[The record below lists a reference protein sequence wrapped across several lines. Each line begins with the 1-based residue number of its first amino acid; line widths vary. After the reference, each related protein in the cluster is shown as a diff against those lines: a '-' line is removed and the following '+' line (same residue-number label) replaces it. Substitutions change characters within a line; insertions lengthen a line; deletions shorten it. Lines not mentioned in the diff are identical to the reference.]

1 MTTHD
6 NTTHDNTTHDNINY
20 ILHDIS
26 IEDEGIDITQ
36 LMDNFDNVYLYDE
49 TCNIEEV
56 SQQED
61 MYDIDVL
68 ISEHKNYEMNFTT
81 KQLHIIC
88 DYYNLTKETKIYD
101 TNMSKARNMKKEE
114 LILLIISF
122 ENDVENI
129 EIVTRRKKL
138 WFYLDELK
146 SDKYTK
152 KYVLW

>member
-1 MTTHD
+1 MTTD
-6 NTTHDNTTHDNINY
+6 ENSNDNIQY
-20 ILHDIS
+20 ILDDICS
-26 IEDEGIDITQ
+26 DDGSLDLTQ
-36 LMDNFDNVYLYDE
+36 LMKQFDSVNVYDE
-49 TCNIEEV
+49 MCNIEEV

-68 ISEHKNYEMNFTT
+68 ISEHKNYEMNFTI

-101 TNMSKARNMKKEE
+101 HDTLKARNMKKEE

-129 EIVTRRKKL
+129 EIVTRRKNL

>member
-1 MTTHD
+1 MTTD
-6 NTTHDNTTHDNINY
+6 ENSNDNIQY
-20 ILHDIS
+20 ILDDICS
-26 IEDEGIDITQ
+26 DDGSLDLTQ
-36 LMDNFDNVYLYDE
+36 LMKQFDSVNVYDE
-49 TCNIEEV
+49 MCNIEEV
-56 SQQED
+56 SQEED

-68 ISEHKNYEMNFTT
+68 ISEHKNYEMNFTI
-81 KQLHIIC
+81 KQLHSIC

-101 TNMSKARNMKKEE
+101 HDTLKARNMKKEE

>member
-1 MTTHD
+1 MTTD
-6 NTTHDNTTHDNINY
+6 ENSNDNIQY
-20 ILHDIS
+20 ILDDICS
-26 IEDEGIDITQ
+26 DDGSLDLMQ
-36 LMDNFDNVYLYDE
+36 LMKQFDSVNVYDE
-49 TCNIEEV
+49 MCNIEEV

-68 ISEHKNYEMNFTT
+68 ISEHKNYEMNFTI

-101 TNMSKARNMKKEE
+101 HDTLKARNMKKEE

-129 EIVTRRKKL
+129 EIVTRRKNL